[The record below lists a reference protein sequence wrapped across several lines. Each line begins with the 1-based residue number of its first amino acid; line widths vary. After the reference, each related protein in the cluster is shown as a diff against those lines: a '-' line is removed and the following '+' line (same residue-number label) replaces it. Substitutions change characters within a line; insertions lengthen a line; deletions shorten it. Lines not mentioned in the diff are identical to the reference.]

1 MGKFKHENTN
11 EDDWY
16 YPDNEALKFTV
27 IMKLNCDN
35 VLIKTPSGNP

>member
-27 IMKLNCDN
+27 IMKLNCDI
-35 VLIKTPSGNP
+35 V